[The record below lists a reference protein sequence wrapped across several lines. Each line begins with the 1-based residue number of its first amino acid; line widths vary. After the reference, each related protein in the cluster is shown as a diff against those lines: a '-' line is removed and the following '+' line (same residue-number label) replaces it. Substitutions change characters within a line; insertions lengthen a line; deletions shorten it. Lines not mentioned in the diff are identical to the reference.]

1 MATSFD
7 DAWQIALQ
15 AEQALSKVLAE
26 PEPTFADISHSL
38 GEFRTACQNAI
49 FADFVIAHAH
59 DVEGRLWDAHIK
71 INNRFRRAFAKFGEN
86 GTKKVVERRKLGK
99 HFLDFIKSSQ
109 RFYRGYIQRL
119 SSRFGGIPE
128 LEHVARSFNFPDDL
142 SLEPRLNVDQAL
154 RKLVLSSCHATLIR
168 LGDLSRYRETQL
180 VAKNRKWGPAIGHY
194 DLAMR
199 IYPDSGASHNQ
210 LAVIA
215 WEDGSHLRAMYHL
228 YRAVSAR
235 IPHPTSEGNL
245 EAEFRKVF
253 KAWERRQLI
262 PEEDAGVPSKA
273 LIPYFIYLHARCY
286 NGVDFPN
293 HDELEGEVMNQLA
306 VDLKE
311 RSLDGAL
318 QKIVLINIAAE
329 AFAEVR
335 STRQTTEASEEKSQ
349 GQAQANAYA
358 ARQFFQRIN
367 VKTFFTLLQVLL
379 AELER
384 SMGGESDSRAEK
396 VTVVARRILPA
407 LRNYSSWLLQNVDA
421 LTAQR
426 QDKETPLS
434 VQIKEFWKIYASTM
448 TLLTSTFDVAKLPEI
463 DYLLE
468 EDEDTLGF
476 TPLMGEATNRR
487 YMTEYFEGLKP
498 RIGSPG
504 VERNHPNLEM
514 LFRIRDFVIDGLNL
528 VFYERIPVVLVEEE
542 NDRKIFVY
550 KEDLPPTHFFHNPQA
565 HQPPLT
571 STDIGREDIPNAG
584 QPDKNDARSAF
595 GDSHSASV
603 SMSTN
608 MNGIVEGVAR
618 LVESDTY
625 ESAPPMTDGPD
636 FLKDTSAVAG
646 PPPISRGPEF
656 TPRDPNG
663 PAPPVPP
670 GLGPR
675 EDPQPSQSYTPRPAL
690 PGIHSIWSTNY
701 SSTPDGSLSTQGFP
715 SVPGTGPRP
724 VGSLDSRPQTTDETS
739 PSYLELQ
746 RKLSQQRREIHLR
759 PSTTFDPSSSY
770 PSVTAVPATP
780 QAHHLYGYTQY
791 SLPNT
796 SDMSWADRAFI
807 ASSSI
812 PQGSGASNTHLRSG
826 HESTARYG
834 VIGQQTPPCGHG
846 G

>member
-1 MATSFD
+1 MT
-7 DAWQIALQ
+7 
-15 AEQALSKVLAE
+15 
-26 PEPTFADISHSL
+26 
-38 GEFRTACQNAI
+38 
-49 FADFVIAHAH
+49 
-59 DVEGRLWDAHIK
+59 
-71 INNRFRRAFAKFGEN
+71 
-86 GTKKVVERRKLGK
+86 
-99 HFLDFIKSSQ
+99 
-109 RFYRGYIQRL
+109 
-119 SSRFGGIPE
+119 
-128 LEHVARSFNFPDDL
+128 
-142 SLEPRLNVDQAL
+142 
-154 RKLVLSSCHATLIR
+154 
-168 LGDLSRYRETQL
+168 
-180 VAKNRKWGPAIGHY
+180 KNRKWGPAIGHY
-194 DLAMR
+194 DLALK
-199 IYPDSGASHNQ
+199 ICPDSGASHNQ

-235 IPHPTSEGNL
+235 RPHPTSEGNL
-245 EAEFRKVF
+245 ETELRKVF
-253 KAWERRQLI
+253 KAWKRQQLI
-262 PEEDAGVPSKA
+262 LEEDTGVPSKA

-329 AFAEVR
+329 AFAHVR
-335 STRQTTEASEEKSQ
+335 STRKTGEAEANAQ
-349 GQAQANAYA
+349 GQAQTNAQA

-384 SMGGESDSRAEK
+384 SIGGESENRAEK

-421 LTAQR
+421 LAAQR
-426 QDKETPLS
+426 QDKESPLS
-434 VQIKEFWKIYASTM
+434 VQIKEFWKIYANTL
-448 TLLTSTFDVAKLPEI
+448 TLLTSTFDVPNLPEI

-487 YMTEYFEGLKP
+487 YMTEYYEGLKP

-504 VERNHPNLEM
+504 IERIHPNQEM
-514 LFRIRDFVIDGLNL
+514 LFRIRDFVIDGLDL
-528 VFYERIPVVLVEEE
+528 VIGERIPVALVDE
-542 NDRKIFVY
+542 NDRKIFIY
-550 KEDLPPTHFFHNPQA
+550 KEEDLPPAQFFHSPQV
-565 HQPPLT
+565 HQPPLSST
-571 STDIGREDIPNAG
+571 SIRREDIPNAG
-584 QPDKNDARSAF
+584 QPGKNMDARSAF
-595 GDSHSASV
+595 GGSQSASV

-636 FLKDTSAVAG
+636 FLKDTSTVAG
-646 PPPISRGPEF
+646 PPPVPRAPGF

-675 EDPQPSQSYTPRPAL
+675 EEPQPAQSYTPRPTL
-690 PGIHSIWSTNY
+690 PGIHTIWSTNY
-701 SSTPDGSLSTQGFP
+701 DSTPDKSLSTHGFP
-715 SVPGTGPRP
+715 AASGTGPRP
-724 VGSLDSRPQTTDETS
+724 FGSLDSRPQTTDEPS
-739 PSYLELQ
+739 PNYLELQ
-746 RKLSQQRREIHLR
+746 RSLSQQRRGIDLR

-770 PSVTAVPATP
+770 PSVAAAPSAP
-780 QAHHLYGYTQY
+780 QTHHLYGYTQY
-791 SLPNT
+791 SLQST
-796 SDMSWADRAFI
+796 SDKSWADRAFI
-807 ASSSI
+807 ASSNI
-812 PQGSGASNTHLRSG
+812 PPGSGPSNSQLRSG
-826 HESTARYG
+826 HESAARYG
-834 VIGQQTPPCGHG
+834 VIGQQTPSCEQG